1 MASFPGEYF
10 DYYQEIARS
19 AFADMLHDHERNHKY
34 YLALKKAIERMH
46 ERGLRAN
53 VLDIGTGTAILS
65 MMAVKCGADSV
76 TACEAFR
83 PMADAAER
91 IIEHNGMSESIRM
104 IKKRSTDIRVGDGA
118 DDLWQRANILVTEV
132 FDTELIGE
140 GAIETFNAAHLHL
153 LETDCIVVP
162 DSATIYVQTV
172 ESPLAWAWNQPKL
185 IASLEGEV
193 LLRTPTEIAE
203 CKGTAELHDIQ
214 LNQFPTHQFR
224 ELIPPTAVF
233 EFDFSGKRA
242 IPKDQRRRIPVRSQ
256 ANGSAQAFFM
266 WWVLKMDQ
274 EGELR
279 IDCAPHW
286 AHEDFERLK
295 CEQPAHLPIQ
305 NVIPWR
311 DHWMQAV
318 FYNPKA
324 LHLNA
329 DESLE
334 LQCSRDEFSLWFE
347 LTHPNDDSNSK
358 IDGERPLCTCGFHLA
373 YSRTRIGQM
382 NDNLRTKKLLRI
394 LETEIN
400 EKSTVLFV
408 SDGSLIGLA
417 VAALKARH
425 VHLLDA
431 NKYTREVLQ
440 KYIDFNK
447 LDNVSL
453 IADVDDECIDWRRL
467 THIIGEPNFS
477 TAIVPWDNFRFGDVI
492 DRIMSRI
499 DSNDVKILPKSASIE
514 AIPIECLDLQ
524 KIIAP
529 FGICETFDLTIFDKI
544 IEVSIRSTLTV
555 CLDHVLN

>member
-1 MASFPGEYF
+1 MASFPDEYF

-34 YLALKKAIERMH
+34 YLALKKAIEKMH

-65 MMAVKCGADSV
+65 MMSVKCGADTV

-91 IIEHNGMSESIRM
+91 IIEHNGMRDSIRV
-104 IKKRSTDIRVGDGA
+104 IKKRSTDIRVGTGA
-118 DDLWQRANILVTEV
+118 EDLWQRANILVTEV

-153 LETDCIVVP
+153 LDPDCIVVP
-162 DSATIYVQTV
+162 DSATIYIQTV

-185 IASLEGEV
+185 IANLEGEI

-214 LNQFPTHQFR
+214 LNQFPSHHFR
-224 ELIPPTAVF
+224 ELVPPTAVF
-233 EFDFSGKRA
+233 EFDFSGKSV
-242 IPKDQRRRIPVRSQ
+242 IPKDESKRIEVRGQ

-274 EGELR
+274 EGEIR
-279 IDCAPHW
+279 INCAPHW

-295 CEQPAHLPIQ
+295 RDRPAYSPIQ

-318 FYNPKA
+318 FYNPRVV
-324 LHLNA
+324 HVNA
-329 DESLE
+329 GESFE
-334 LQCSRDEFSLWFE
+334 LRCSRDEFSLWFE
-347 LTHPNDDSNSK
+347 LTHPK
-358 IDGERPLCTCGFHLA
+358 IDDDQVDCKRPLCTCGYHLA
-373 YSRTRIGQM
+373 FSRTRIGQM
-382 NDNLRTKKLLRI
+382 NDNLRTKKFLRI
-394 LETEIN
+394 LENEIN
-400 EKSTVLFV
+400 EESNVLFV
-408 SDGSLIGLA
+408 SDGSLFGLA
-417 VAALKARH
+417 IAALKAHH
-425 VHLLDA
+425 VYLLDS
-431 NKYTREVLQ
+431 NKYTHQLLQ

-447 LDNVSL
+447 LENVSL
-453 IADVDDECIDWRRL
+453 ITEVDDASIAWDTL
-467 THIIGEPNFS
+467 THVIGEPNFS

-492 DRIMSRI
+492 DRITSRI
-499 DSNDVKILPKSASIE
+499 NTNNVKILPKSATIE
-514 AIPIECLDLQ
+514 AIPVECLDLQ

-544 IEVSIRSTLTV
+544 IEVS
-555 CLDHVLN
+555 